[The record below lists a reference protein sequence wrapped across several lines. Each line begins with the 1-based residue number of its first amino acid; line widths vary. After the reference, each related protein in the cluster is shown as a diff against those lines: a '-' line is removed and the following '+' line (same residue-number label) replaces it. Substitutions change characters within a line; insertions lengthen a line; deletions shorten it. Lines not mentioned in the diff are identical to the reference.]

1 MQRIAQ
7 RLLKIFLLFLIT
19 LPLGR
24 DSIAEAQGNLNAR
37 LRGDYF
43 FSRTRTCVQ
52 NVDGFGTNFELL
64 GAGNSFTDAA
74 RGVRRYNGGGTGS
87 MVDGHLLLVGHTGIS
102 ASSFPVTENTFTC
115 NLTYAVSPD
124 GSFTE
129 NASCSGMILSGLRA
143 GQTFTTT
150 GIGMRG
156 QITGGGRTLL
166 LDDTNGNVETITF
179 SGPPTPS
186 TFQRICNRSGTA
198 VKHQ

>member
-7 RLLKIFLLFLIT
+7 RFLKIFLLFLIT
-19 LPLGR
+19 LSFGR
-24 DSIAEAQGNLNAR
+24 DSIVQAQGNLNAR

-87 MVDGHLLLVGHTGIS
+87 IVDGHLLFVDHTATFTG
-102 ASSFPVTENTFTC
+102 AFPVTENTFTC

-129 NASCSGMILSGLRA
+129 NASCSGTILSGPRA
-143 GQTFTTT
+143 GQTFSTT

-179 SGPPTPS
+179 SGPPS
-186 TFQRICNRSGTA
+186 TLQRVCNRSGTA